1 MSKAAEL
8 AALIGSGQAQ
18 GNKNLIING
27 AMNVAQR
34 GTSATGLGS
43 GGTFTYN
50 SQDRWYFLTV
60 GSAAARFT
68 QTVSTDVPD
77 NTDFSTSLKLECTT
91 ASGTVGAAHRQQI
104 GQKLE
109 AQNNQALR
117 YGKSNAKSA
126 TLSFWVKATKTGKN
140 YAWLYAGDAS
150 KFSYISYTINTSNTW
165 EYKTVTFTGDTAA
178 SIANDN
184 GEGLSV
190 IWMLYLGSD
199 YTSDSSGSENT
210 WIAWNSSNYDQFHG
224 QVNHAD
230 STSNSFLIT
239 GTQLEIGEVATA
251 FEHEDIGTT
260 LAKCQRYF
268 HRFQSD
274 TAYDAFAPAYWLVTT
289 QVYSM
294 YEFPVTM
301 RTQPSLAIS
310 ATSDWR
316 IHSNGGDG
324 VLGSLVA
331 NRNTPNNMQTYSDQS
346 SNTGTAGHA
355 GAIRNNNTASAYI
368 EFNAEL

>member
-18 GNKNLIING
+18 GDKNLIING

-34 GTSATGLGS
+34 GTSATDLGS

-77 NTDFSTSLKLECTT
+77 NTNFSTSLKLECTT

-117 YGKSNAKSA
+117 YGKSTAKSA

-140 YAWLYAGDAS
+140 YAWLYTGDAN

-190 IWMLYLGSD
+190 IWMLYLGSN

-210 WIAWNSSNYDQFHG
+210 WITWNSSNYDQFHG

-239 GTQLEIGEVATA
+239 GTQLEIGDVATP
-251 FEHEDIGTT
+251 FEHEDFGTT

-268 HRFQSD
+268 FQLTDISSDGAGTFGQRYNND
-274 TAYDAFAPAYWLVTT
+274 TAKRTIEIQYPT
-289 QVYSM
+289 
-294 YEFPVTM
+294 TM
-301 RTQPSLAIS
+301 RTSPTLTTTCPNTIDAAYIQPDGSTSVIS
-310 ATSDWR
+310 GVNIAYAT
-316 IHSNGGDG
+316 
-324 VLGSLVA
+324 
-331 NRNTPNNMQTYSDQS
+331 YF
-346 SNTGTAGHA
+346 TAFA
-355 GAIRNNNTASAYI
+355 ASA
-368 EFNAEL
+368 EL